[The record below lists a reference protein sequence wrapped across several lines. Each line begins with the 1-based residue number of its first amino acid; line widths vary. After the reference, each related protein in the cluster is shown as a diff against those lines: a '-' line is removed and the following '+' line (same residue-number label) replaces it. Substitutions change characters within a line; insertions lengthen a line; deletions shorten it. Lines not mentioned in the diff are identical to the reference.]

1 MKIALAQIN
10 YHIGNFE
17 SNIAKVKSAI
27 SRSKA
32 EDAELVVFSELSIC
46 GYPPRDFLE
55 FDDFILLCEQGI
67 EEIAKECIGIAAIIG
82 APEKNNNPKGKG
94 LYNSAFFISDGKVQ
108 SIHRKAL
115 LPTYD
120 IFDEYRYFEPCNE
133 FQVVEFGNKKIA
145 LWTI

>member
-27 SRSKA
+27 ARAKA
-32 EDAELVVFSELSIC
+32 KEAELVVFSELSIC

-67 EEIAKECIGIAAIIG
+67 HEIAKACNGIATIIG
-82 APEKNNNPKGKG
+82 AP
-94 LYNSAFFISDGKVQ
+94 
-108 SIHRKAL
+108 
-115 LPTYD
+115 
-120 IFDEYRYFEPCNE
+120 
-133 FQVVEFGNKKIA
+133 
-145 LWTI
+145 